1 MSIEVIPPLIY
12 TTLSGYAGIQSLV
25 TNSDSPVTY
34 RISNRVADQD
44 TARPYLVYQVLF
56 DNPYNTLASADG
68 GDGNKV
74 RVQVSSFSDV
84 ESEAYALAKQVRG
97 AIAAATSLTSVYV
110 GTFPNYETDTK
121 LYSVVT
127 DYSVRAA

>member
-12 TTLSGYAGIQSLV
+12 TCLVGYAGIKALV
-25 TNSDSPVTY
+25 ANTDSPVTY

-44 TARPYLVYQVLF
+44 TSKPFLVYQVLF
-56 DNPYNTLASADG
+56 DNPYNTLSSADG
-68 GDGNKV
+68 GTVKV

-84 ESEAYALAKQVRG
+84 EAEAYALAKQVRI
-97 AIAAATSLTSVYV
+97 AIDAAVTFTSVYV
-110 GTFPNYETDTK
+110 SAFPNYEPDTK